1 MQLKKEV
8 QMLSDTVKK
17 STAAHKDEEMDEM
30 SMMKDQ
36 IRALEEGKRLCKIQ
50 FETRNI
56 FFVYGT
62 IFFAVT
68 NEVISLRQSLSDSQ
82 LTAKEKEKLIE
93 KAAQLAA
100 ENVHLKATVDEVAGQ
115 KTALEER
122 IQLITTEMAQR

>member
-1 MQLKKEV
+1 M
-8 QMLSDTVKK
+8 
-17 STAAHKDEEMDEM
+17 
-30 SMMKDQ
+30 
-36 IRALEEGKRLCKIQ
+36 
-50 FETRNI
+50 
-56 FFVYGT
+56 
-62 IFFAVT
+62 T